1 MYSNIKGG
9 FDSTAPLKFLTM
21 AKGKGQKKHNEAEKL
36 ELVTAICENYG
47 TGLYTIESCVESAG
61 IVFKT
66 FDNWLNENPIL
77 TELYKSAKE
86 KVKQANSKRLVNKA
100 LKEIERRIDGYTF
113 TEEIVEGKNENGN
126 FVATKVVRKKVK
138 IIASDSLLMFVGKN
152 SLNVDADALLTDTQK
167 VEHSGEISMNI
178 TGVEIL

>member
-1 MYSNIKGG
+1 
-9 FDSTAPLKFLTM
+9 M
-21 AKGKGQKKHNEAEKL
+21 AKGKAQKKHNEAEKL

-47 TGLYTIESCVESAG
+47 TGLYTIESCCESAG
-61 IVFKT
+61 IVWGT
-66 FDNWLNENPIL
+66 FYIWITENSTL
-77 TELYKSAKE
+77 SELYKSAKE
-86 KVKQANSKRLVNKA
+86 KVKAANSKRLVNKA

-152 SLNVDADALLTDTQK
+152 SLNVDADATLTDTQK
-167 VEHSGEISMNI
+167 VEHTGDISLNI